1 MSLST
6 PIPSPIILP
15 QSIIP
20 LLHAVVIAQTQTS
33 SSLSPI
39 TESIPPQVTGSDAY
53 TSAIPAT
60 SEEVTPPELQVTLG
74 GSSSGVA
81 TTTDGSTDL
90 QLDSCFINKTPL
102 KAISSTATSAT
113 TSELILTTGTIKGLS
128 SAEERSPQYQ
138 EQGASMDDF
147 WDSFP
152 KSHIDTTTTGGDSD
166 DPTNV
171 GNDSKYQELT
181 ERVEKLEGSVA
192 EIKEMVQE
200 ILKAQKAQATVVPT
214 QAPAQ
219 HAFAA
224 NELWNIFQPM
234 LEKQQHMANQK
245 HVIQVQMLT
254 NMVESRFKDTQ
265 ADIKAIKAS
274 LQKTAHGK
282 KVPSSILFLDTPLA
296 DNVKRG
302 EKIKLRE
309 KGIEDGLYIEPEKEK
324 QPSKS
329 SQTTK
334 SKTADTITKT
344 AVSSQT
350 AATSTTQTPPTH
362 TTLSHTTTTTIPPPS
377 VSTAQKPP
385 LSTQTAKQSSPPAK
399 K

>member
-60 SEEVTPPELQVTLG
+60 TEEVTPPELQVTLG
-74 GSSSGVA
+74 GSSSGAA

-90 QLDSCFINKTPL
+90 QLDSCFKNKTPL
-102 KAISSTATSAT
+102 KEISSMATS
-113 TSELILTTGTIKGLS
+113 
-128 SAEERSPQYQ
+128 
-138 EQGASMDDF
+138 
-147 WDSFP
+147 DSFP
-152 KSHIDTTTTGGDSD
+152 KSHIDTTTAGGDSD

-171 GNDSKYQELT
+171 GDDSKYQELT
-181 ERVEKLEGSVA
+181 ERVEKVEGLVA

-245 HVIQVQMLT
+245 HAIQVQMLT

-265 ADIKAIKAS
+265 TDIKAIKAS
-274 LQKTAHGK
+274 LQKTAHGE

-296 DNVKRG
+296 DN
-302 EKIKLRE
+302 
-309 KGIEDGLYIEPEKEK
+309 
-324 QPSKS
+324 
-329 SQTTK
+329 
-334 SKTADTITKT
+334 
-344 AVSSQT
+344 
-350 AATSTTQTPPTH
+350 
-362 TTLSHTTTTTIPPPS
+362 
-377 VSTAQKPP
+377 
-385 LSTQTAKQSSPPAK
+385 AK
-399 K
+399 